1 MKKRTNK
8 DQKNQAGIV
17 DRLRG
22 IEKGTDL
29 TITVGHPKEIDS
41 IRSIAYRLNVMEP
54 ELGKRFS
61 CKSDFRNRQ
70 ITVTANP
77 L

>member
-1 MKKRTNK
+1 MDKRTNK
-8 DQKNQAGIV
+8 QQKKQVGVVN
-17 DRLRG
+17 RLRE
-22 IEKGTDL
+22 IKKGTEL
-29 TITVGHPKEIDS
+29 IIEVGHPKEIDS

-77 L
+77 V